1 MSPFAMVRQAV
12 VFALCVVMALPTL
25 AAEQDRIVPTDNGE
39 QTAQEV
45 AQSLRYSHYEDV
57 SLDQQWSE
65 TAWQRMLKMI
75 DPQHAYLLKS
85 DVRQYS
91 DLGSNF
97 SEALENGNLDRLYE
111 FYNLYQKRIE
121 NRLQWLLDQL
131 EHTEHFDFEGHDRLA
146 TDDEDREWASSPS
159 RLDELW
165 HKRLKNA
172 ALQLALSGSPED
184 SDTRQPGETPEPEIP
199 GNPRQ
204 SDDPEQHD
212 DESESGKSEDSL
224 RMMDDQAIISQLEKR
239 YSNQLDRVRQT
250 NSEDVLSVILNAAGS
265 AIDPHTEYFSPSR
278 SESFDIQM
286 KLSLE
291 GIGALLQQDGEYVKI
306 SSLVPGGPAEKSG
319 LLKPADRIVAVG
331 QGESGD
337 MTSVVGMRLDEV
349 VDLIRG
355 PKDSTVRLEIIPAKA
370 VDTTQ
375 TRIVRITRDTVKLED
390 QAASSQVIDITRDGE
405 RHRIGVIKVPMFYV
419 DFKAEKQGRKDYR
432 STTRDVHQLIDQLKQ
447 KNVEGI
453 VLDLRGNGGGA
464 LQEANSMIGLFID
477 RGPTVQVRDAQGRIS
492 LLGDTDRGVAYQ
504 GPLAVLVDRL
514 SASASEIF
522 AGAIQDYGRGLVL
535 GNQTFGKG
543 TVQTLDDLDHG
554 ELKLTR
560 AKFYRITGAS
570 TQLHGVKPDISYPS
584 LVDPDEIGES
594 ALPNALPWDT
604 VRPVSYRQY
613 GNPDRY
619 LPPLRQAHQQRT
631 SQDPNFHYLEREAEL
646 AHKLR
651 EQNNSVSLNIHQ
663 RKREM
668 EAQESEQ
675 LSLENQRRKALGQEP
690 IDSWA
695 DARDGEDDQTPI
707 DQAQLRESANIVL
720 DYAQQLQDSGS

>member
-1 MSPFAMVRQAV
+1 M

-25 AAEQDRIVPTDNGE
+25 AAEQDRIVPTDIGE

-45 AQSLRYSHYEDV
+45 AQSLRYGHYEDV

-65 TAWQRMLKMI
+65 KAWQRMLDMI
-75 DPQHAYLLKS
+75 DPQHAYLLE
-85 DVRQYS
+85 DDIEQYS
-91 DLGSNF
+91 DLGRHYSD
-97 SEALENGNLDRLYE
+97 SLEKGDLDRLYA
-111 FYNLYQKRIE
+111 FYNLYQQRIE

-131 EHTEHFDFEGHDRLA
+131 GKTQHFDFDGQGRLA

-159 RLDELW
+159 QLDELW

-172 ALQLALSGSPED
+172 ALQLALSGASED
-184 SDTRQPGETPEPEIP
+184 ESASEPDEERQPDIP
-199 GNPRQ
+199 GKPSRNETAAPQGHDQ
-204 SDDPEQHD
+204 SDQDNNHD
-212 DESESGKSEDSL
+212 L
-224 RMMDDQAIISQLEKR
+224 RMMDDSAIIKQLKKR
-239 YSNQLDRVRQT
+239 YSNQLERVRQT

-265 AIDPHTEYFSPSR
+265 SIDPHTEYFSPSR
-278 SESFDIQM
+278 SKSFDIQM

-337 MTSVVGMRLDEV
+337 LTSVVGMRLDEV

-355 PKDSTVRLEIIPAKA
+355 PKGSTVRLEIIPAKA

-375 TRIVRITRDTVKLED
+375 TRVVRITRDTVKLED
-390 QAASSQVIDITRDGE
+390 QAASSQVIDIKRGNQQ
-405 RHRIGVIKVPMFYV
+405 HRIGVIKVPMFYV
-419 DFKAEKQGRKDYR
+419 DFQAEQEGRKNYR
-432 STTRDVHQLIDQLKQ
+432 STTRDVHRLIDKLKQ
-447 KNVEGI
+447 QNVEGI

-492 LLGDTDRGVAYQ
+492 LLGDTDRGVAYN

-522 AGAIQDYGRGLVL
+522 AGAIQDYGRGLIL

-570 TQLHGVKPDISYPS
+570 TQLRGVKPDISYPS

-604 VRPVSYRQY
+604 VRPVSYREY
-613 GNPDRY
+613 GNPQRY
-619 LPPLRQAHQQRT
+619 LPQLRQSHERRA
-631 SQDPNFHYLEREAEL
+631 SEDPNFHYLKREAEL

-668 EAQESEQ
+668 EAQEAEQ
-675 LSLENQRRKALGQEP
+675 LSLENQRRKALGEKP
-690 IDSWA
+690 IESWA
-695 DARDGEDDQTPI
+695 DARGADEDQTPI
-707 DQAQLRESANIVL
+707 DQAQLRESANIML
-720 DYAQQLQDSGS
+720 DYAHRLEQQSGS